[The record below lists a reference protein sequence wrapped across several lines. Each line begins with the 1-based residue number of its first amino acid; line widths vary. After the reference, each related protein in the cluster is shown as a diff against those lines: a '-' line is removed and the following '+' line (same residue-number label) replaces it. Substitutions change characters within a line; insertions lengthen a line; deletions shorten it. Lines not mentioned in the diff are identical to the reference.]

1 MANMINHSTANGDI
15 YWYIDGV
22 RKCNTHYHFEG
33 WVGSIHDPIDNL
45 IYGDSKEGALPLEVE
60 RSFRHDVLSFYD
72 FQGVSGKYGFKFS
85 IPFEQYSHDRLVYAK
100 IGDLIIELGNLK
112 RWVVYHSGFSNQS
125 EDKGLISVDNFYD
138 DPDLIRDFALNNI
151 YYSPSDYHKG
161 ERASARFIL
170 NGTKEKLERI
180 IGKEIY
186 NWHHEGYAN
195 GIFQFC
201 TADQPIVYHVDTQT
215 YAGIVYLTPDA
226 PPQSGTSFYKS
237 KINGRRSFPQDDRA
251 SQEYLDTFK
260 GISDQLN
267 FYDGTQ
273 LELVDTVGNVYNRLV
288 LFDASQ
294 IHAAA
299 EYFGDDITNSRLF
312 HMFFFD
318 VK

>member
-1 MANMINHSTANGDI
+1 MADMINHETMNSDI
-15 YWYIDGV
+15 YMYIDSV

-33 WVGSIHDPIDNL
+33 WILAADDQIEGL
-45 IYGDSKEGALPLEVE
+45 KFGDKDIEVE
-60 RSFRHDVLSFYD
+60 FTDRHDVLDRYTTSMGTDAQY
-72 FQGVSGKYGFKFS
+72 GVKFS
-85 IPFEQYSHDRLVYAK
+85 ISFEDYDQFTALSV
-100 IGDLIIELGNLK
+100 IIPRIKEPI
-112 RWVVYHSGFSNQS
+112 VVGFLQKWIAFHSGFSSES
-125 EDKGLISVDNFYD
+125 EDKGLISVDNFYE
-138 DPDLIRDFALNNI
+138 DPDLIRDFATTWI
-151 YYSPSDYHKG
+151 RYSPSDYHKG
-161 ERASARFIL
+161 ERANLRFIL

-186 NWHHEGYAN
+186 NWRHEGYAN

-226 PPQSGTSFYKS
+226 PPSAGTSFYKS
-237 KINGRRSFPQDDRA
+237 KVNGRRKFPGNDRS
-251 SQEYLDTFK
+251 SQEYLDTFT
-260 GISDQLN
+260 GLSNGPN

-273 LELVDTVGNVYNRLV
+273 FELVDTVGNVYNRLV

-299 EYFGDDITNSRLF
+299 EYFGDDLKNSRLF